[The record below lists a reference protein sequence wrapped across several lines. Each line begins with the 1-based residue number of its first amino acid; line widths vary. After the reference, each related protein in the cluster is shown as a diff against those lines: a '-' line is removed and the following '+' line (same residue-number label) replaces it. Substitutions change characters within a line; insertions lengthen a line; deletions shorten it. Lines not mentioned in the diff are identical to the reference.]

1 MSKSRKTSRR
11 KEVEIVDVTFRSPHG
26 ELSETEKTYVRR
38 KLARL
43 ARFFHKIWTLEFVHE
58 SVRGQHEVAINVDA
72 DGHTFHI
79 QERHAEF
86 RGAVDAAVQSLE
98 HQLARYKEK
107 LQKGRGRLPREALLA
122 EAVSLESTEPA
133 ETENPSTP
141 TVRSVRRVTLKPMS
155 VEEALLQAEMDERP
169 FYVFHDAD
177 TDRVCVLT
185 RQGDG
190 VYDLIEIT

>member
-1 MSKSRKTSRR
+1 MSKSRKSTRR

-58 SVRGQHEVAINVDA
+58 QVRGQHEVGINVDA

-79 QERHAEF
+79 QERHPEF
-86 RGAVDAAVQSLE
+86 RGAVDAAVQALE

-107 LQKGRGRLPREALLA
+107 LQKGRGRVPREVALSEVALP
-122 EAVSLESTEPA
+122 ESSTNEEEPP
-133 ETENPSTP
+133 ESP
-141 TVRSVRRVTLKPMS
+141 TIRSVKRVTLKPMS

-177 TDRVCVLT
+177 TDRICMLT
-185 RQGDG
+185 RQGEK
-190 VYDLIEIT
+190 VYDLIEIL